1 MFEVCLLN
9 FMEMEMTHMNKK
21 EKIKREIENKYPE
34 FPIELLDII
43 SKYVSYDITEDC
55 KTMGINDSCA
65 EN

>member
-1 MFEVCLLN
+1 
-9 FMEMEMTHMNKK
+9 MTYMNKK

-55 KTMGINDSCA
+55 KTMGINDSCVK
-65 EN
+65 N

>member
-1 MFEVCLLN
+1 
-9 FMEMEMTHMNKK
+9 MNKK

-34 FPIELLDII
+34 FPIELLDLIAE
-43 SKYVSYDITEDC
+43 YVSCVISEDC

>member
-1 MFEVCLLN
+1 MSNKTLI
-9 FMEMEMTHMNKK
+9 KK
-21 EKIKREIENKYPE
+21 EIKDKYPE

-55 KTMGINDSCA
+55 KTMGINDSCV